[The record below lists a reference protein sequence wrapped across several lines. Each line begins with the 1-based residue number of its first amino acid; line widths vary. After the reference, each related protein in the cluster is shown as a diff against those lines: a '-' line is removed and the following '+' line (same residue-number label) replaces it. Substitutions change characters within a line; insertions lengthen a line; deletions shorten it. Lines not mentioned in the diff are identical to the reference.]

1 MQVFFY
7 IFFIFRTFF
16 LIFAPVKGNNYIFR
30 QAALTF
36 SSYRI
41 QNLAYFVQ
49 RVLHTHH
56 NFIPL
61 YITI

>member
-7 IFFIFRTFF
+7 IFFHISNIF
-16 LIFAPVKGNNYIFR
+16 LIFAPIKGNNYIFK
-30 QAALTF
+30 QAILTF